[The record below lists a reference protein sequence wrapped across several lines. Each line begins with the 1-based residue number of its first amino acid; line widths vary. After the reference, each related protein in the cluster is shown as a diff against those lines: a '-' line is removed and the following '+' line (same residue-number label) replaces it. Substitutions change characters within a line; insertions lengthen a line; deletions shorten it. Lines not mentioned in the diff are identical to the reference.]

1 MVRIKR
7 GTSANKRRKNVLK
20 YTKGF
25 RWGRKS
31 KFRLAKQA
39 VQKAFTYSFRDRKV
53 RKREFR
59 KLWQTYIGSAC
70 KEHGT
75 SYNKFMNSLKKNNI
89 ELDRKILADF
99 VANNPEIFKKILKQ
113 VIPEKKKV

>member
-1 MVRIKR
+1 MVRVKR

-25 RWGRKS
+25 KWGRKS

-53 RKREFR
+53 RKRDFR

-70 KEHGT
+70 KEHNT
-75 SYNKFMNSLKKNNI
+75 SYSKFISALKKNNI
-89 ELDRKILADF
+89 ELDRKVLADF
-99 VANNPEIFKKILKQ
+99 AANNPEIFEKILKQ
-113 VIPEKKKV
+113 VIIEK